1 MISPILVGFDGSDG
15 AERALVF
22 AVAQAR
28 SGKNPLRLVAVVE
41 WQFFGVQNPME
52 LAAVEES
59 VGADIER
66 YRSEVLGPR
75 CSALRDEGIEAS
87 FDVATGAVVPALE
100 TAAEECGAGQIIVG
114 RRGGSRLSK
123 LLLGSVS
130 SALVQSAAVPV
141 TVVP

>member
-1 MISPILVGFDGSDG
+1 MNSPILVGFDGSDG
-15 AERALVF
+15 AERALAF

-28 SGKNPLRLVAVVE
+28 RGQCALRLVAVVE

-52 LAAVEES
+52 LAAVEEN

-75 CSALRDEGIEAS
+75 CNTLSAEGIEAS

-100 TAAEECGAGQIIVG
+100 KAAEDCGAGHIVVG
-114 RRGGSRLSK
+114 RRGRSRLSK

-130 SALVQSAAVPV
+130 SALVQSASVPV